1 MKRKFAWIGFPFLLG
16 LLAFSV
22 GWGEYNLVFICAAL
36 VISLMGAICVKKYRP
51 CILLSG
57 IAFLSAISFAAT
69 YTYAVYN
76 RVMEYSGKSVSV
88 TGYVADYSYMGSDKG
103 RLTVKGKIDNNK
115 TVTITFFVPDDD
127 FDYYDEVEIKGE
139 VTAVVDSVDFQA
151 EQYYRPKGVYLQG
164 SKLDA
169 IKRNGVNKHPVL
181 KAVKHY
187 RDYMFVKINNI
198 VGGDEG
204 GFLAAMLCGDKTELS
219 DSTKQMLYRT
229 GIGHIFS
236 VSGIHIVIISA
247 FFSLLLKLLPIGRK
261 LRFLLMEIVIW
272 GFALFA
278 GFSPSVVRAA
288 VMMTVI
294 LAADITNRHGDCL
307 NSLGL
312 CCVLLT
318 FNNPYVVRA
327 PSFLLSMSGAF
338 AMGVVVP
345 KITATV
351 EAKGIVGGLLKSLLA
366 MVAFMLVTM
375 PVSMAFFDEIS
386 LAAPVSNVILVPI
399 CTVALCVTILTV
411 VTGGLSIIAV
421 PVLKF
426 AGCLIKIVLYLSD
439 KISSFRYSYITVS
452 DTSLKILFICISLM
466 GFTVIFLAKSH
477 FKKLAFIVSLYALF
491 VSFFNVDRIL
501 HEDETHIVLIQ
512 DKNSCQVMLYNGSSA
527 VILDANAKGKH
538 NSALRRLAEKRGVK
552 DVQAVFISEECYYT
566 SMKYGVD
573 FLPVPSRFVGDFVDE
588 DCGDVLSNY
597 ELYNFDDMT
606 IRRNSEGFAVEVC
619 DKEILISS
627 QRFYMDGAE
636 FEYDGYPIDFVLSDN
651 SFEVRRLDY
660 GFDEQ

>member
-1 MKRKFAWIGFPFLLG
+1 MKRKFAWVGFPFLFG
-16 LLAFSV
+16 LLAFSL
-22 GWGEYNLVFICAAL
+22 GWGKYNLVFICADL
-36 VISLMGAICVKKYRP
+36 LISLLGAICVKKYRT
-51 CILLSG
+51 CIVVSGVVFLL
-57 IAFLSAISFAAT
+57 AISFASA
-69 YTYAVYN
+69 YTYVVYN

-88 TGYVADYSYMGSDKG
+88 KGYVADYSYIGSDKG
-103 RLTVKGKIDNNK
+103 RLTVKGKTDNNK

-139 VTAVVDSVDFQA
+139 VMAVADSVDFQA

-164 SKLDA
+164 SKVDS
-169 IKRNGVNKHPVL
+169 IERNGINKHPVL

-247 FFSLLLKLLPIGRK
+247 FFGLLLRLLPISRK
-261 LRFLLMEIVIW
+261 IRFLLMEIVIW
-272 GFALFA
+272 GFAVFA

-288 VMMTVI
+288 IMMTVI

-318 FNNPYVVRA
+318 LNNPYAVRD

-345 KITATV
+345 KIISMV
-351 EAKGIVGGLLKSLLA
+351 EVKGNIGGLLKSLLA
-366 MVAFMLVTM
+366 MVAFVLVTM
-375 PVSMAFFDEIS
+375 PVSMALFDEIS
-386 LAAPVSNVILVPI
+386 LVSPVSNVILVPI

-411 VTGGLSIIAV
+411 ITGGLSIIAV

-426 AGCLIKIVLYLSD
+426 VGCLIRIVLYLSD

-452 DTSLKILFICISLM
+452 DTILKILFICISLV
-466 GFTVIFLAKSH
+466 GIIVIFMTKSH
-477 FKKLAFIVSLYALF
+477 FKKLAFVVSLYALF
-491 VSFFNVDRIL
+491 VSVFNIACVL
-501 HEDETHIVLIQ
+501 HKDETHVVLIQ
-512 DKNSCQVMLYNGSSA
+512 DKNCCQVMLYHDSSA
-527 VILDANAKGKH
+527 VIFDANAKGKH
-538 NSALRRLAEKRGVK
+538 NSALRRLAEKRSVK

-573 FLPVPSRFVGDFVDE
+573 FLPAPSRFVGYFVAE

-606 IRRNSEGFAVEVC
+606 IRRSVEGFLVEIC

-627 QRFYMDGAE
+627 KRFYMDGAE

-651 SFEVRRLDY
+651 SVEVRRLDY